1 MNEVSVLRE
10 QVKQFVDEASEKE
23 LEMVYHLFEATD
35 TSDWWDEITPAHKE
49 AIDKGIQQ
57 LDNGEGIPH
66 QEVMKKYSKWL
77 NK

>member
-10 QVKQFVDEASEKE
+10 QVKQFVDEASENE
-23 LEMVYHLFEATD
+23 LEMVYHLLEAGN
-35 TSDWWDEITPAHKE
+35 SNKDWWNEITPDHKD

-66 QEVMKKYSKWL
+66 QEVMKKYSQWL
-77 NK
+77 K

>member
-23 LEMVYHLFEATD
+23 LEMVYHLFEATN
-35 TSDWWDEITPAHKE
+35 TSDWWNEVTPDHKD

-66 QEVMKKYSKWL
+66 HEVTKKYSKWL
-77 NK
+77 K

>member
-23 LEMVYHLFEATD
+23 LEMVYHLFEATKT

-49 AIDKGIQQ
+49 AIDNGIQQ
-57 LDNGEGIPH
+57 LDNGEGVSH
-66 QEVMKKYSKWL
+66 NDVMKKYNKWL
-77 NK
+77 K